1 MAYTWNLEH
10 TDTIGGDANY
20 CWVRRGTI
28 AVKTD
33 TNLAAVRAAKA
44 YLGWSG
50 HPCRVEIY
58 GDTIAI
64 YPRGV
69 CQVCFLTWPDGE

>member
-10 TDTIGGDANY
+10 TDTFGGDANY

-28 AVKTD
+28 TAKSD
-33 TNLAAVRAAKA
+33 TVRAAVRAAKT

-50 HPCRVEIY
+50 HPCRVEHY
-58 GDTIAI
+58 GDAIAI

-69 CQVCFLTWPDGE
+69 CQVCFLTWPDD